1 MRVIVAASLVLASLT
16 ASARAAAPDIG
27 ALVGEMRSALEPARP
42 SIRKLT
48 LRMRG
53 ESGETSQVTVGQVRG
68 TVASNSRILNVVLAP
83 GSLRGI
89 GYLAGPPARTDID
102 VSAVRYDVSL
112 PEGLLEP
119 AQLPD
124 AAASPFWSELGG

>member
-1 MRVIVAASLVLASLT
+1 
-16 ASARAAAPDIG
+16 
-27 ALVGEMRSALEPARP
+27 MRSALEPARP

-89 GYLAGPPARTDID
+89 GYLVQEGRPASD
-102 VSAVRYDVSL
+102 VQRGADRAPRLD
-112 PEGLLEP
+112 
-119 AQLPD
+119 
-124 AAASPFWSELGG
+124 GGRAREDSHRHRRERGAL